1 VGAASLSLFGGVTA
15 ANAAPGD
22 TSNATGTFL
31 GGSILSLIDLD
42 AIAEID
48 GAAATNDGT
57 EPTVIDYNT
66 LDLTALGIVNVTVPG
81 GIQVPV
87 DLGSLGVV
95 GQYAEADPDGG
106 SVGASG
112 AVGSG
117 GVIGTGAP
125 ATGPLSVS
133 LGGAVDALAGS
144 VAADLVA
151 ELADVDLTLDAVSA
165 RASLQATEDGEP
177 ELVRDYTIAG
187 GQLVIDSATLST
199 LTADLNA
206 AVADAQGAVDNVDTG
221 LNSTLATL
229 LGPLGGVV
237 TANLNVSTTSLTGA
251 IGGLLQGQLTS
262 PEYPGVII
270 DLSTGEIIVDLDAI
284 QPLNGLAPGTNI
296 LGSETVGEIGDA
308 VAALVGGLVDDV
320 NEALVTAVR
329 GLSVTGGAAVRL
341 GLVNID
347 VLTVNTTVGALLDG
361 DTAGVA
367 LLGIGLGLGGGVQG
381 LVDGLTTPLETLLTN
396 LGATVEAVAAPV
408 TTLLTPAL
416 DEVLPQLVT
425 VTVNNQ
431 SEPSPGVFSE
441 TGVIVTILPGSIA
454 TTIEL
459 ANATVGPNALDDN
472 ADVTIVSPEDG
483 TAFVVPDA
491 DDVSDVIIT
500 GTGEIGAEITV
511 SIEGQEDQ
519 VTTVGEGGTWTVT
532 FPDLPVGEYT
542 ATATQ
547 DADGTTADVTFSVVE
562 APDVAILTPTPD
574 QIIVVPGADDTSD
587 VIVTGTGSPGS
598 DVEVVIGDETQT
610 VTVTPEGTWTA
621 TFEDLPV
628 GDYTV
633 TVTQEID
640 GSTDSVDFSIAETPD
655 VVIEEPADGTEI
667 AVGAEDDVTTVTVS
681 GSGSP
686 GSTVTVELDNGAI
699 EDTVVADNGEWTV
712 TFEDLPIGDYTA
724 TALQDADGSTDTVDF
739 SVVLATPVTITTPID
754 GTEYEVG
761 EPDATRTVTV
771 SGTGQAG
778 AEIEVTLS
786 NDDVETTTVLPS
798 GLWSVTFDEVGVG
811 EFTATAVQD
820 IDGSSDS
827 ASFSISAAAAD
838 ADAAD
843 VDVADTDLVDADADA
858 ADADAADVDALDV
871 LDIDVTDVLDALDID
886 ADADVLDADADVA
899 DIDADADGL
908 DLIDADAIDI
918 DILDADAD
926 VLDIDADG
934 ADADVADADAADA
947 DALDVLDIDV
957 TDVLDALD
965 IDADADVLD
974 ADADVADIDAD
985 ADGLDLDLIDA
996 DALDIDILD
1005 ADADVLD
1012 IDADGADADVADA
1025 DAADA
1030 DALDVLDIDA
1040 DGLDVADAL
1049 DQLDIADALDQ
1060 LDIADALDQ
1069 LDIADALDQLDI
1081 ADALDQLDIADAL
1094 DQLDIADALDQLDIA
1109 DALDQLDIDA
1119 VDADA
1124 TDADAT
1130 DADATD
1136 VADADATD
1144 ADADAT
1150 DADAADADAADATDA
1165 DAVDADATDSDATD
1179 GGVTTQARADVAL
1192 TQIVRGTGVTQTVI
1206 LTGFQPGET
1215 ISATVN
1221 STPFELTPVTADASG
1236 SARMTFA
1243 VGADFQLGAHRVDV
1257 RGSVSGELPTERENT
1272 AFTVTAQPVPAAGGG
1287 GKALPATGVDLNGPL
1302 TGGIAAAL
1310 ILAGATLWTLRRRS
1324 ASGEQR

>member
-1 VGAASLSLFGGVTA
+1 MGAASLTLFGGVTA

-31 GGSILSLIDLD
+31 GGSILNLIDLD
-42 AIAEID
+42 ALAEID
-48 GAAATNDGT
+48 GAAATNNGT
-57 EPTVIDYNT
+57 QPTVTDYNT
-66 LDLTALGIVNVTVPG
+66 LDLTALGVVNVTVPG

-125 ATGPLSVS
+125 ATGPLNVS
-133 LGGAVDALAGS
+133 LGGAVDALAGA

-151 ELADVDLTLDAVSA
+151 ELAEVDLTLDAVSA
-165 RASLQATEDGEP
+165 RASLQSTADGDP

-187 GQLVIDSATLST
+187 GQLVIDSATLSS

-221 LNSTLATL
+221 LNSTLAAL
-229 LGPLGGVV
+229 LGPLGGLV
-237 TANLNVSTTSLTGA
+237 TANLSVSTTSLTDA
-251 IGGLLQGQLTS
+251 IAGLLQGQVTS
-262 PEYPGVII
+262 PDYPGVII
-270 DLSTGEIIVDLDAI
+270 NLSTGEIIVDLDAI

-320 NEALVTAVR
+320 NEALVDAVR
-329 GLSVTGGAAVRL
+329 GLSVTGGASVNL
-341 GLVNID
+341 GLGSVN

-361 DTAGVA
+361 QTTGVQ

-396 LGATVEAVAAPV
+396 LGATVGGVAAPV

-416 DEVLPQLVT
+416 DEILPQLVT

-491 DDVSDVIIT
+491 DDVSDVTIT
-500 GTGEIGAEITV
+500 GTGEPQAGITV
-511 SIEGQEDQ
+511 SIPGQEDQ

-547 DADGTTADVTFSVVE
+547 DADGTTAEVTFSVVE

-587 VIVTGTGSPGS
+587 VVVTGTGSPGS

-667 AVGAEDDVTTVTVS
+667 AVGAEDGVTTVTVS
-681 GSGSP
+681 GTGSP

-699 EDTVVADNGEWTV
+699 EDTIVADNGEWFV

-739 SVVLATPVTITTPID
+739 SVVLATPVTITTPVD

-786 NDDVETTTVLPS
+786 NGDVETATVLPS
-798 GLWSVTFDEVGVG
+798 GSWSVTFAEVGVG

-820 IDGSSDS
+820 IDGSSDT

-843 VDVADTDLVDADADA
+843 VDVADADMVDADADA

-871 LDIDVTDVLDALDID
+871 LDLDVADVLDALDID
-886 ADADVLDADADVA
+886 ADAADV
-899 DIDADADGL
+899 DADADGL
-908 DLIDADAIDI
+908 DLIDADATDI
-918 DILDADAD
+918 DVLDADAD
-926 VLDIDADG
+926 VLDADG
-934 ADADVADADAADA
+934 ADADVADADAADV
-947 DALDVLDIDV
+947 DALDVLD
-957 TDVLDALD
+957 L
-965 IDADADVLD
+965 
-974 ADADVADIDAD
+974 D
-985 ADGLDLDLIDA
+985 ADGLDVA
-996 DALDIDILD
+996 DAIDQL
-1005 ADADVLD
+1005 
-1012 IDADGADADVADA
+1012 DVADA
-1025 DAADA
+1025 
-1030 DALDVLDIDA
+1030 IDQ
-1040 DGLDVADAL
+1040 LDVADAL
-1049 DQLDIADALDQ
+1049 DQLDVADAIDQLDVADAIDQLDVADAIDQLDVADAIDQLDVADAIDQ
-1060 LDIADALDQ
+1060 LDIADAIDQLDVADAIDQ
-1069 LDIADALDQLDI
+1069 LDIADAIDQLDI
-1081 ADALDQLDIADAL
+1081 ADAI
-1094 DQLDIADALDQLDIA
+1094 DQLDIA

-1119 VDADA
+1119 MDADAMDADATDADAMDADATDAMDADAADADAMDADATDAMDADAADAVDADGADADA

-1130 DADATD
+1130 DS
-1136 VADADATD
+1136 
-1144 ADADAT
+1144 
-1150 DADAADADAADATDA
+1150 
-1165 DAVDADATDSDATD
+1165 DATDSDATD

-1221 STPFELTPVTADASG
+1221 STPFELTPVTADPSG

-1243 VGADFQLGAHRVDV
+1243 VGADFELGAHRVDV

-1310 ILAGATLWTLRRRS
+1310 ILAGATLWTVRRRS

>member
-1 VGAASLSLFGGVTA
+1 MGAASLSLFGGVTA

-22 TSNATGTFL
+22 ESNATGTFL

-42 AIAEID
+42 AIAEIE

-57 EPTVIDYNT
+57 EPTVVDYNT
-66 LDLTALGIVNVTVPG
+66 LDLTALGVVNVTVPG

-125 ATGPLSVS
+125 ATGPLNVS

-144 VAADLVA
+144 VAAELIA

-165 RASLQATEDGEP
+165 RASLQATADGEP

-187 GQLVIDSATLST
+187 GQLVIDSATLSD

-206 AVADAQGAVDNVDTG
+206 AVAGAQGTVDNVDTG

-229 LGPLGGVV
+229 LGPLGGLV
-237 TANLNVSTTSLTGA
+237 TANLSVSTTSLTDA
-251 IGGLLQGQLTS
+251 IAGLLQGQLTS

-320 NEALVTAVR
+320 NEALVDAVR
-329 GLSVTGGAAVRL
+329 GLSVTGGASVNL
-341 GLVNID
+341 GLGSVN
-347 VLTVNTTVGALLDG
+347 VLNVNTTVGALLDG
-361 DTAGVA
+361 RTTGVE
-367 LLGIGLGLGGGVQG
+367 LVGIGLGLGGGVQG

-416 DEVLPQLVT
+416 DEILPQLVT

-621 TFEDLPV
+621 TFEDLPI

-640 GSTDSVDFSIAETPD
+640 GSTDTVDFSIAETPD
-655 VVIEEPADGTEI
+655 VVIEQPADGTEI
-667 AVGAEDDVTTVTVS
+667 AVGAADDVTTVTVS
-681 GSGSP
+681 GTGSP

-786 NDDVETTTVLPS
+786 NGDVETTTVLPS

-843 VDVADTDLVDADADA
+843 VDVADADLVDADADA

-908 DLIDADAIDI
+908 DLDLIDADALDI

-934 ADADVADADAADA
+934 ADADVADA

-1025 DAADA
+1025 DAVDV

-1040 DGLDVADAL
+1040 DGLDV
-1049 DQLDIADALDQ
+1049 ADALDQ

-1144 ADADAT
+1144 VADADATDADAT

-1272 AFTVTAQPVPAAGGG
+1272 AFTVTAQPVAAAGGG

>member
-1 VGAASLSLFGGVTA
+1 MGAASLSLFGGVTA
-15 ANAAPGD
+15 ASAAPGD

-42 AIAEID
+42 AVAEIE
-48 GAAATNDGT
+48 GAEATNDGT
-57 EPTVIDYNT
+57 QPTVTDYNT
-66 LDLTALGIVNVTVPG
+66 LDLTALGVVTIEVDG
-81 GIQVPV
+81 GIQIPV
-87 DLGSLGVV
+87 DLGDLGVV
-95 GQYAEADPDGG
+95 GQYAQADPDGS

-125 ATGPLSVS
+125 ATGPLNVS

-144 VAADLVA
+144 FAEDLVA
-151 ELADVDLTLDAVSA
+151 ELGDVDLTLDAVSA

-187 GQLVIDSATLST
+187 GRLVIESATLAA

-206 AVADAQGAVDNVDTG
+206 AVAEAQGTVDNVDTG
-221 LNSTLATL
+221 LNSTLAAL
-229 LGPLGGVV
+229 LGPLGGAV
-237 TANLNVSTTSLTGA
+237 TANLTVNTTSLTDA
-251 IGGLLQGQLTS
+251 IADLLQGQLTS
-262 PEYPGVII
+262 PDYPGVVI

-296 LGSETVGEIGDA
+296 LGSETVGKIGDA
-308 VAALVGGLVDDV
+308 VSALVGGLVDDV
-320 NEALVTAVR
+320 NEALVAAVR
-329 GLSVTGGAAVRL
+329 GLSVTGGASVRL
-341 GLVNID
+341 GLLNVD
-347 VLTVNTTVGALLDG
+347 VLEVNTTVGAILDG
-361 DTAGVA
+361 DTTGIE
-367 LLGIGLGLGGGVQG
+367 LLGIGANLGIGAQG
-381 LVDGLTTPLETLLTN
+381 LIDGLTTPLETLLTN
-396 LGATVEAVAAPV
+396 LGATVDAVATPV
-408 TTLLTPAL
+408 TTVLTPAL
-416 DEVLPQLVT
+416 DQLLPELVT

-459 ANATVGPNALDDN
+459 ANATVGPNVLDAN
-472 ADVTIVSPEDG
+472 ADVTIESPEDG

-491 DDVSDVIIT
+491 DDVSDVTIT
-500 GTGEIGAEITV
+500 GTGEPRAVITV
-511 SIEGQEDQ
+511 SIEGQDDQ
-519 VTTVGEGGTWTVT
+519 VASVGEGGTWTVT
-532 FPDLPVGEYT
+532 FPDLPVGGYT

-547 DADGTTADVTFSVVE
+547 NVDGSTATVDFSVVD

-574 QIIVVPGADDTSD
+574 QIFVVPGADDTSD
-587 VIVTGTGSPGS
+587 VVVTGTGSPGS
-598 DVEVVIGDETQT
+598 DVEVVMGDETQT

-621 TFEDLPV
+621 TFEDLPI

-633 TVTQEID
+633 VVTQEID

-655 VVIEEPADGTEI
+655 VVIEEPADGTQI
-667 AVGAEDDVTTVTVS
+667 AVGQEDDVTTVTVS

-686 GSTVTVELDNGAI
+686 GATVTVVLDNGDTETDVVE
-699 EDTVVADNGEWTV
+699 EDGSWSVDFA
-712 TFEDLPIGDYTA
+712 DLPIGEYTA
-724 TALQDADGSTDTVDF
+724 TATQDVDGSQATVDF
-739 SVVLATPVTITTPID
+739 SVVLATPVTITAPVD
-754 GTEYEVG
+754 GTDFLVG
-761 EPDATRTVTV
+761 EPDATRSVTV

-786 NDDVETTTVLPS
+786 NGDIETTTVLPTGS
-798 GLWSVTFDEVGVG
+798 WTVTFAEVGVG

-820 IDGSSDS
+820 IDGSSDTV
-827 ASFSISAAAAD
+827 SFSISAQA
-838 ADAAD
+838 
-843 VDVADTDLVDADADA
+843 
-858 ADADAADVDALDV
+858 
-871 LDIDVTDVLDALDID
+871 
-886 ADADVLDADADVA
+886 
-899 DIDADADGL
+899 
-908 DLIDADAIDI
+908 
-918 DILDADAD
+918 ADAD
-926 VLDIDADG
+926 VLDIDVDGGDADMADADG
-934 ADADVADADAADA
+934 ADAD
-947 DALDVLDIDV
+947 
-957 TDVLDALD
+957 
-965 IDADADVLD
+965 
-974 ADADVADIDAD
+974 
-985 ADGLDLDLIDA
+985 GL
-996 DALDIDILD
+996 
-1005 ADADVLD
+1005 DVLD
-1012 IDADGADADVADA
+1012 IDADGGDADMADADGVDADGADA
-1025 DAADA
+1025 DGADA
-1030 DALDVLDIDA
+1030 DGLDVLDIDA

-1081 ADALDQLDIADAL
+1081 ADALDQLDIDAIDADVADA
-1094 DQLDIADALDQLDIA
+1094 DAMDADADA
-1109 DALDQLDIDA
+1109 DAMDA
-1119 VDADA
+1119 DAADADAMDADADADAMDADAADADA
-1124 TDADAT
+1124 TDADVA
-1130 DADATD
+1130 DADAVD

-1144 ADADAT
+1144 ADADAM
-1150 DADAADADAADATDA
+1150 
-1165 DAVDADATDSDATD
+1165 DADATDSDATD

-1192 TQIVRGTGVTQTVI
+1192 TQIVRGTGATQTVI

-1221 STPFELTPVTADASG
+1221 STPFDLTPVTADASG

-1243 VGADFQLGAHRVDV
+1243 VGADFRLGGHRVEV

-1287 GKALPATGVDLNGPL
+1287 GRALPATGMDLNGPL

>member
-1 VGAASLSLFGGVTA
+1 MDREDVGTSGASPGRSGTRMRSGLWSRSRIGRTAVKTAAAVGAASLSLFGGVTA
-15 ANAAPGD
+15 ASAAPGD

-42 AIAEID
+42 AVAEIE
-48 GAAATNDGT
+48 GAEATNDGT
-57 EPTVIDYNT
+57 QPTVTDYNT
-66 LDLTALGIVNVTVPG
+66 LDLTALGVVTIEVDG
-81 GIQVPV
+81 GIQIPV
-87 DLGSLGVV
+87 DLGDLGVV
-95 GQYAEADPDGG
+95 GQYAQADPDGS

-125 ATGPLSVS
+125 ATGPLNVS

-144 VAADLVA
+144 FAEDLVA
-151 ELADVDLTLDAVSA
+151 ELGDVDLTLDAVSA

-187 GQLVIDSATLST
+187 GRLVIESATLAA

-206 AVADAQGAVDNVDTG
+206 AVAEAQGTVDNVDTG
-221 LNSTLATL
+221 LNSTLAAL
-229 LGPLGGVV
+229 LGPLGGAV
-237 TANLNVSTTSLTGA
+237 TANLTVNTTSLTDA
-251 IGGLLQGQLTS
+251 IADLLQGQLTS
-262 PEYPGVII
+262 PDYPGVVI

-296 LGSETVGEIGDA
+296 LGSETVGKIGDA
-308 VAALVGGLVDDV
+308 VSALVGGLVDDV
-320 NEALVTAVR
+320 NEALVAAVR
-329 GLSVTGGAAVRL
+329 GLSVTGGASVRL
-341 GLVNID
+341 GLLNVD
-347 VLTVNTTVGALLDG
+347 VLEVNTTVGAILDG
-361 DTAGVA
+361 DTTGIE
-367 LLGIGLGLGGGVQG
+367 LLGIGANLGIGAQG
-381 LVDGLTTPLETLLTN
+381 LIDGLTTPLETLLTN
-396 LGATVEAVAAPV
+396 LGATVDAVATPV
-408 TTLLTPAL
+408 TTVLTPAL
-416 DEVLPQLVT
+416 DQLLPELVT

-459 ANATVGPNALDDN
+459 ANATVGPNVLDAN
-472 ADVTIVSPEDG
+472 ADVTIESPEDG

-491 DDVSDVIIT
+491 DDVSDVTIT
-500 GTGEIGAEITV
+500 GTGEPRAVITV
-511 SIEGQEDQ
+511 SIEGQDDQ
-519 VTTVGEGGTWTVT
+519 VASVGEGGTWTVT
-532 FPDLPVGEYT
+532 FPDLPVGGYT

-547 DADGTTADVTFSVVE
+547 NVDGSTATVDFSVVD

-574 QIIVVPGADDTSD
+574 QIFVVPGADDTSD
-587 VIVTGTGSPGS
+587 VVVTGTGSPGS
-598 DVEVVIGDETQT
+598 DVEVVMGDETQT

-621 TFEDLPV
+621 TFEDLPI

-633 TVTQEID
+633 VVTQEID

-655 VVIEEPADGTEI
+655 VVIEEPADGTQI
-667 AVGAEDDVTTVTVS
+667 AVGQEDDVTTVTVS

-686 GSTVTVELDNGAI
+686 GATVTVVLDNGDTETDVVE
-699 EDTVVADNGEWTV
+699 EDGSWSVDFA
-712 TFEDLPIGDYTA
+712 DLPIGEYTA
-724 TALQDADGSTDTVDF
+724 TATQDVDGSQATVDF
-739 SVVLATPVTITTPID
+739 SVVLATPVTITAPVD
-754 GTEYEVG
+754 GTDFLVG
-761 EPDATRTVTV
+761 EPDATRSVTV

-786 NDDVETTTVLPS
+786 NGDIETTTVLPTGS
-798 GLWSVTFDEVGVG
+798 WTVTFAEVGVG

-820 IDGSSDS
+820 IDGSSDTV
-827 ASFSISAAAAD
+827 SFSISAQA
-838 ADAAD
+838 
-843 VDVADTDLVDADADA
+843 
-858 ADADAADVDALDV
+858 
-871 LDIDVTDVLDALDID
+871 
-886 ADADVLDADADVA
+886 
-899 DIDADADGL
+899 
-908 DLIDADAIDI
+908 
-918 DILDADAD
+918 ADAD
-926 VLDIDADG
+926 VLDIDVDGGDADMADADG
-934 ADADVADADAADA
+934 ADAD
-947 DALDVLDIDV
+947 
-957 TDVLDALD
+957 
-965 IDADADVLD
+965 
-974 ADADVADIDAD
+974 
-985 ADGLDLDLIDA
+985 GL
-996 DALDIDILD
+996 
-1005 ADADVLD
+1005 DVLD
-1012 IDADGADADVADA
+1012 IDADGGDADMADADGVDADGADA
-1025 DAADA
+1025 DGADA
-1030 DALDVLDIDA
+1030 DGLDVLDIDA

-1081 ADALDQLDIADAL
+1081 ADALDQLDIDAIDADVADA
-1094 DQLDIADALDQLDIA
+1094 DAMDADADA
-1109 DALDQLDIDA
+1109 DAMDA
-1119 VDADA
+1119 DAADADAMDADADADAMDADAADADA
-1124 TDADAT
+1124 TDADVA
-1130 DADATD
+1130 DADAVD

-1144 ADADAT
+1144 ADADAM
-1150 DADAADADAADATDA
+1150 
-1165 DAVDADATDSDATD
+1165 DADATDSDATD

-1192 TQIVRGTGVTQTVI
+1192 TQIVRGTGATQTVI

-1221 STPFELTPVTADASG
+1221 STPFDLTPVTADASG

-1243 VGADFQLGAHRVDV
+1243 VGADFRLGGHRVEV

-1287 GKALPATGVDLNGPL
+1287 GRALPATGMDLNGPL

>member
-1 VGAASLSLFGGVTA
+1 MSLFGGVTA
-15 ANAAPGD
+15 ASAAPGD

-42 AIAEID
+42 AVAEIE
-48 GAAATNDGT
+48 GAEATNDGT
-57 EPTVIDYNT
+57 QPTVTDYNT
-66 LDLTALGIVNVTVPG
+66 LDLTALGVVTIEVDG
-81 GIQVPV
+81 GIQIPV
-87 DLGSLGVV
+87 DLGDLGVV
-95 GQYAEADPDGG
+95 GQYAQADPDGS

-125 ATGPLSVS
+125 ATGPLNVS

-144 VAADLVA
+144 FAEDLVA
-151 ELADVDLTLDAVSA
+151 ELGDVDLTLDAVSA

-187 GQLVIDSATLST
+187 GRLVIESATLAA

-206 AVADAQGAVDNVDTG
+206 AVAEAQGTVDNVDTG
-221 LNSTLATL
+221 LNSTLAAL
-229 LGPLGGVV
+229 LGPLGGAV
-237 TANLNVSTTSLTGA
+237 TANLTVNTTSLTDA
-251 IGGLLQGQLTS
+251 IADLLQGQLTS
-262 PEYPGVII
+262 PDYPGVVI

-296 LGSETVGEIGDA
+296 LGSETVGKIGDA
-308 VAALVGGLVDDV
+308 VSALVGGLVDDV
-320 NEALVTAVR
+320 NEALVAAVR
-329 GLSVTGGAAVRL
+329 GLSVTGGASVRL
-341 GLVNID
+341 GLLNVD
-347 VLTVNTTVGALLDG
+347 VLEVNTTVGAILDG
-361 DTAGVA
+361 DTTGIE
-367 LLGIGLGLGGGVQG
+367 LLGIGANLGIGAQG
-381 LVDGLTTPLETLLTN
+381 LIDGLTTPLETLLTN
-396 LGATVEAVAAPV
+396 LGATVDAVATPV
-408 TTLLTPAL
+408 TTVLTPAL
-416 DEVLPQLVT
+416 DQLLPELVT

-459 ANATVGPNALDDN
+459 ANATVGPNVLDAN
-472 ADVTIVSPEDG
+472 ADVTIESPEDG

-491 DDVSDVIIT
+491 DDVSDVTIT
-500 GTGEIGAEITV
+500 GTGEPRAVITV
-511 SIEGQEDQ
+511 SIEGQDDQ
-519 VTTVGEGGTWTVT
+519 VASVGEGGTWTVT
-532 FPDLPVGEYT
+532 FPDLPVGGYT

-547 DADGTTADVTFSVVE
+547 NVDGSTATVDFSVVD

-574 QIIVVPGADDTSD
+574 QIFVVPGADDTSD
-587 VIVTGTGSPGS
+587 VVVTGTGSPGS

-621 TFEDLPV
+621 TFEDLPI

-633 TVTQEID
+633 VVTQEID

-655 VVIEEPADGTEI
+655 VVIEEPADGTQI
-667 AVGAEDDVTTVTVS
+667 AVGQEDDVTTVTVS

-686 GSTVTVELDNGAI
+686 GATVTVVLDNGDTETDVVE
-699 EDTVVADNGEWTV
+699 EDGSWSVDFA
-712 TFEDLPIGDYTA
+712 DLPIGEYTA
-724 TALQDADGSTDTVDF
+724 TATQDVDGSQATVDF
-739 SVVLATPVTITTPID
+739 SVVLATPVTITAPVD
-754 GTEYEVG
+754 GTDFLVG
-761 EPDATRTVTV
+761 EPDATRSVTV

-786 NDDVETTTVLPS
+786 NGDIETTTVLPTGS
-798 GLWSVTFDEVGVG
+798 WTVTFAEVGVG

-820 IDGSSDS
+820 IDGSSDTV
-827 ASFSISAAAAD
+827 SFSISAQA
-838 ADAAD
+838 
-843 VDVADTDLVDADADA
+843 
-858 ADADAADVDALDV
+858 
-871 LDIDVTDVLDALDID
+871 
-886 ADADVLDADADVA
+886 
-899 DIDADADGL
+899 
-908 DLIDADAIDI
+908 
-918 DILDADAD
+918 ADAD
-926 VLDIDADG
+926 VLDIDVDGGDADMADADG
-934 ADADVADADAADA
+934 ADADG
-947 DALDVLDIDV
+947 
-957 TDVLDALD
+957 
-965 IDADADVLD
+965 
-974 ADADVADIDAD
+974 AD
-985 ADGLDLDLIDA
+985 ADGL
-996 DALDIDILD
+996 
-1005 ADADVLD
+1005 DVLD
-1012 IDADGADADVADA
+1012 IDADGGDADMADADGADA
-1025 DAADA
+1025 DGADA
-1030 DALDVLDIDA
+1030 DGAEADGLDVLDIDADGGDADMADADGADADGADADGADADGLDVLDIDADGGDADMADADGVDADGADADGLDVLDIDA

-1094 DQLDIADALDQLDIA
+1094 DQLDIADALDQLDIDAIDADVA
-1109 DALDQLDIDA
+1109 DADA
-1119 VDADA
+1119 MDADADADAMDADAADADAMDADAADADA
-1124 TDADAT
+1124 TDADVA
-1130 DADATD
+1130 DADAVD

-1144 ADADAT
+1144 ADADAM
-1150 DADAADADAADATDA
+1150 DADADATDA
-1165 DAVDADATDSDATD
+1165 DADAMDADADATDADATDSDATD

-1192 TQIVRGTGVTQTVI
+1192 TQIVRGTGATQTVI

-1221 STPFELTPVTADASG
+1221 STPFDLTPVTADASG

-1243 VGADFQLGAHRVDV
+1243 VGADFRLGGHRVEV

-1287 GKALPATGVDLNGPL
+1287 GRALPATGMDLNGPL

>member
-1 VGAASLSLFGGVTA
+1 MDREDVGTSGASPGRSGTRKRSGLWSRSRVGRTAVKTAAAVGAASLSLFGGVTA
-15 ANAAPGD
+15 ASAAPGD

-42 AIAEID
+42 AVAEIE
-48 GAAATNDGT
+48 GAEATNDGT
-57 EPTVIDYNT
+57 QPTVTDYNT
-66 LDLTALGIVNVTVPG
+66 LDLTALGVVTIEVDG
-81 GIQVPV
+81 GIQIPV
-87 DLGSLGVV
+87 DLGDLGVV
-95 GQYAEADPDGG
+95 GQYAQADPDGS

-125 ATGPLSVS
+125 ATGPLNVS

-144 VAADLVA
+144 FAEDLVA
-151 ELADVDLTLDAVSA
+151 ELGDVDLTLDAVSA

-187 GQLVIDSATLST
+187 GRLVIESATLAA

-206 AVADAQGAVDNVDTG
+206 AVAEAQGTVDNVDTG
-221 LNSTLATL
+221 LNSTLAAL
-229 LGPLGGVV
+229 LGPLGGAV
-237 TANLNVSTTSLTGA
+237 TANLTVNTTSLTDA
-251 IGGLLQGQLTS
+251 IADLLQGQLTS
-262 PEYPGVII
+262 PDYPGVVI

-296 LGSETVGEIGDA
+296 LGSETVGKIGDA
-308 VAALVGGLVDDV
+308 VSALVGGLVDDV
-320 NEALVTAVR
+320 NEALVAAVR

-341 GLVNID
+341 GFLNVD
-347 VLTVNTTVGALLDG
+347 VLEVNTTVGAILDG
-361 DTAGVA
+361 DTTGIE
-367 LLGIGLGLGGGVQG
+367 LLGIGANLGIGAQG
-381 LVDGLTTPLETLLTN
+381 LIDGLTTPLETLLTN
-396 LGATVEAVAAPV
+396 LGATVDAVATPV
-408 TTLLTPAL
+408 TTVLTPAL
-416 DEVLPQLVT
+416 DQLLPELVT

-459 ANATVGPNALDDN
+459 ANATVGPNILDAN
-472 ADVTIVSPEDG
+472 ADVTIESPEDG

-491 DDVSDVIIT
+491 DDVSDVTIT
-500 GTGEIGAEITV
+500 GTGEPRAVITV
-511 SIEGQEDQ
+511 SIEGQDDQ
-519 VTTVGEGGTWTVT
+519 VASVGEGGTWTVT
-532 FPDLPVGEYT
+532 FPDLPVGGYT

-547 DADGTTADVTFSVVE
+547 NVDGSTATVDFSVVD

-574 QIIVVPGADDTSD
+574 QIFVVPGADDTSD
-587 VIVTGTGSPGS
+587 VVVTGSGSPGS

-621 TFEDLPV
+621 TFEDLPI

-633 TVTQEID
+633 VVTQEID

-655 VVIEEPADGTEI
+655 VVIEEPADGTQI
-667 AVGAEDDVTTVTVS
+667 AVGQEDDVTTVTVS

-686 GSTVTVELDNGAI
+686 GATVTVVLDNGDTETDVVE
-699 EDTVVADNGEWTV
+699 EDGSWSVDFA
-712 TFEDLPIGDYTA
+712 DLPIGDYTA
-724 TALQDADGSTDTVDF
+724 TATQDVDGSQATVDF
-739 SVVLATPVTITTPID
+739 SVVLATPVTITAPVD
-754 GTEYEVG
+754 GTDFLVG
-761 EPDATRTVTV
+761 EPDATRSVTV

-786 NDDVETTTVLPS
+786 NGDIETTTVLPTGS
-798 GLWSVTFDEVGVG
+798 WTVTFAEVGVG

-820 IDGSSDS
+820 IDGSSDTV
-827 ASFSISAAAAD
+827 SFSISAQA
-838 ADAAD
+838 
-843 VDVADTDLVDADADA
+843 
-858 ADADAADVDALDV
+858 
-871 LDIDVTDVLDALDID
+871 
-886 ADADVLDADADVA
+886 
-899 DIDADADGL
+899 
-908 DLIDADAIDI
+908 
-918 DILDADAD
+918 ADAD
-926 VLDIDADG
+926 VLDIDVDGGDADMADADG
-934 ADADVADADAADA
+934 ADADGADADGLDVLDIDADA
-947 DALDVLDIDV
+947 DGADADGADADGLDVLDIDV
-957 TDVLDALD
+957 DGG
-965 IDADADVLD
+965 DADMA
-974 ADADVADIDAD
+974 
-985 ADGLDLDLIDA
+985 
-996 DALDIDILD
+996 
-1005 ADADVLD
+1005 
-1012 IDADGADADVADA
+1012 DADGADADGADA
-1025 DAADA
+1025 DGADA
-1030 DALDVLDIDA
+1030 DGLDVLDIDA

-1049 DQLDIADALDQ
+1049 DQLDIADAFDQ

-1119 VDADA
+1119 IDADVADADA
-1124 TDADAT
+1124 MDADA
-1130 DADATD
+1130 DADALD
-1136 VADADATD
+1136 ADAMDADAMDADAADADADAADADATD

-1150 DADAADADAADATDA
+1150 DADAS
-1165 DAVDADATDSDATD
+1165 DSDATD

-1192 TQIVRGTGVTQTVI
+1192 TQIVRGTGATQTVI

-1221 STPFELTPVTADASG
+1221 STPFDLTPVTADASG

-1243 VGADFQLGAHRVDV
+1243 VGADFRLGGHRVEV

-1287 GKALPATGVDLNGPL
+1287 GRALPATGMDLNGPL